1 MVPNM
6 LSVVGKCVTL
16 SLSILIAC
24 TLRKPKLSYQL
35 LHDAMQMPGPDIVRS
50 IYYQMIQGH
59 LSQFEP
65 DVARMAGKLTDAT
78 IEIHKTVMNNFLPSS
93 VKFHYQFNLR
103 EMSNITQVLYILHF
117 SVKVQC
123 LSDDTLYI
131 SMKYH
136 LDSCIR
142 SSFSC
147 CPIWYSSSADAFSF
161 VAFAFLCHYGFLLC
175 ICSFSCPEEYIIMY

>member
-1 MVPNM
+1 
-6 LSVVGKCVTL
+6 
-16 SLSILIAC
+16 
-24 TLRKPKLSYQL
+24 
-35 LHDAMQMPGPDIVRS
+35 MPGPDIVRS

-123 LSDDTLYI
+123 LSDYTVYI
-131 SMKYH
+131 SIKH
-136 LDSCIR
+136 QLDSCIR

-147 CPIWYSSSADAFSF
+147 CPIWYCSLPHAYLC
-161 VAFAFLCHYGFLLC
+161 VASAFLSIYGFLLC
-175 ICSFSCPEEYIIMY
+175 ICSFSCPEEYIIRRLSVSLFKLASQ